1 MFSTVE
7 IIGCINTVV
16 SLLYC
21 YYCLLRIRKSKKIQL
36 SPVSSIFI
44 VISNGLAIPF
54 IQYANPE
61 YKLPYGDDLTI
72 TSFIS
77 MMIFIIISFGFQ
89 IISDKFNKTKKNNQF
104 QKYEKRKSIFYFY
117 FVFILVIFGFFRFV
131 FLSGGI
137 SFLGVILANL
147 NSSSAYYSSRLE
159 TGSLIGSTTGMGL
172 AFMANSFLIPSL
184 LAAIVYLKKTT
195 SLKESLADWGFIIV
209 LMTLNIVLSAIF
221 AKRLTLL
228 ISFFLPLAILYIN
241 KNKKNYENITNKN
254 SKMSLFKSFNKNF
267 STLFF
272 VVLLLGL
279 AIGIF
284 SITSGDSFAL
294 SFLSLLDRIFI
305 IPCGTSNYYYEIF
318 PARIPFQGI
327 QNILDLPSDIS
338 YSDIAKLSTGDSF
351 TANACFL
358 AIAYSGAGFFGIAA
372 ISIIYSVLVTFH
384 DWWLNRV
391 DKLLGM
397 IVLAVNI
404 YGVSALANVPLLP
417 AIVSY
422 GFLSSTLVISLMIK
436 RSTFL
441 KIF

>member
-7 IIGCINTVV
+7 IISWINTVV

-54 IQYANPE
+54 MQYANPE

-104 QKYEKRKSIFYFY
+104 QKYGKRKSIFY

-147 NSSSAYYSSRLE
+147 NSSSTYYASRLQ
-159 TGSLIGSTTGMGL
+159 TGSLIGSTAGL
-172 AFMANSFLIPSL
+172 GFAFMANSFLIPSL
-184 LAAIVYLKKTT
+184 LATIVYLKKTT

-228 ISFFLPLAILYIN
+228 ISFFLPLAILYI
-241 KNKKNYENITNKN
+241 KNNEKNYENITNKN
-254 SKMSLFKSFNKNF
+254 SKMSLFKSFKKNF
-267 STLFF
+267 ATLFF

-284 SITSGDSFAL
+284 SITSGDSFEL
-294 SFLSLLDRIFI
+294 SLLSLLDRIFI
-305 IPCGTSNYYYEIF
+305 IPCGTSNFYYEIF

-338 YSDIAKLSTGDSF
+338 YSDIGKLSTGNSF

-358 AIAYSGAGFFGIAA
+358 AIAYSGAGFFGVAA

-436 RSTFL
+436 RSTF
-441 KIF
+441 